1 MVFKKFQGFYKKNDF
16 ELMISIYLFT
26 KKKEL
31 IFSIS
36 KKKIIYI
43 YCIKIIYYKISIC
56 AQKLFY
62 LLLQKMN
69 EFLQF
74 YLQKNFNLFSFKK
87 SDLYKLFKKT
97 KLHLQKEF

>member
-1 MVFKKFQGFYKKNDF
+1 
-16 ELMISIYLFT
+16 MISIYLFIY
-26 KKKEL
+26 KKE
-31 IFSIS
+31 SIYFLNF

-43 YCIKIIYYKISIC
+43 YCIKIIYYKISIW

-97 KLHLQKEF
+97 

>member
-36 KKKIIYI
+36 KK
-43 YCIKIIYYKISIC
+43 
-56 AQKLFY
+56 
-62 LLLQKMN
+62 
-69 EFLQF
+69 
-74 YLQKNFNLFSFKK
+74 
-87 SDLYKLFKKT
+87 
-97 KLHLQKEF
+97 